1 MSPYHRAS
9 FVVQNIRRM
18 RASQRIANVQL
29 PVIPHVGELA
39 RSTPGA
45 ISLAQGVVGYGPPRE
60 VLDAVGTFGK
70 TIQDHHYGPDE
81 GLPALIAVIRRKLQT
96 ENGLPLDGRAIMVTA
111 GGNMAFLTAVL
122 AITDPGD
129 EIILPLPYY
138 FNHDMAVAIAG
149 CRTVPVPTDAA
160 YQPLPDLIRAAV
172 TPRTRAVVTI
182 SPNNP
187 TGAVYP
193 RATLCA
199 INQLCR
205 EAGIYHIHDEAY
217 EYFTYDGVE
226 HYSPAVDPT
235 SQPHTIGLYSMSK
248 AYGLAS
254 WRVGWMLVP
263 EALLAAVMKIQDT
276 NVICPPSIS
285 QCAARRALEVG
296 RSYCDAHV
304 AALADLRHRALDAF
318 AEMRDVCTVPPVMG
332 AFYLLLRIHGTLDPL
347 VLVERLI
354 REHGVAL
361 LPGNAFGLT
370 DGCYLRL
377 SYGAVTAERLGEGL
391 DRLGRGLRVILRGAV

>member
-1 MSPYHRAS
+1 
-9 FVVQNIRRM
+9 M
-18 RASQRIANVQL
+18 RSSQRIANVQL
-29 PVIPHVGELA
+29 PVIPHVGELV

-60 VLDAVGTFGK
+60 VLDAVAAFGQ
-70 TIQDHHYGPDE
+70 TVHDHHYGPDE
-81 GLPALIAVIRRKLQT
+81 GLPELIDVIRHKLQT

-122 AITDPGD
+122 AITDPDD

-149 CRTVPVPTDAA
+149 CRTIPVPTDAT
-160 YQPLPDLIRAAV
+160 YQPLPELIRTAI

-205 EAGIYHIHDEAY
+205 EAGIYHIHDEVY
-217 EYFTYDGVE
+217 EYFTYDDVA
-226 HYSPAVDPT
+226 HYSPATDPE
-235 SQPHTIGLYSMSK
+235 SQPHTITLYSMSK

-263 EALLAAVMKIQDT
+263 EALLAPVMKIQDT

-285 QCAARRALEVG
+285 QRAARAALEAG

-318 AEMRDVCTVPPVMG
+318 AGMQDVCTVPPVSG
-332 AFYLLLRIHGTLDPL
+332 AFYFLLRIHGRVDPL

-377 SYGAVTAERLGEGL
+377 SYGAVSA
-391 DRLGRGLRVILRGAV
+391 DRLGDGLERLARGLRAILRGPA

>member
-1 MSPYHRAS
+1 M
-9 FVVQNIRRM
+9 M
-18 RASQRIANVQL
+18 RSSQRIANVQL
-29 PVIPHVGELA
+29 PVVPHVGELV

-60 VLDAVGTFGK
+60 ALDAVAAFGE
-70 TIQDHHYGPDE
+70 TVHDHHYGPDE
-81 GLPALIAVIRRKLQT
+81 GLPDLIEVIRHKLRT
-96 ENGLPLDGRAIMVTA
+96 ENGIPLDGRAIMVTA

-122 AITDPGD
+122 AITDPED

-138 FNHDMAVAIAG
+138 FNHDMAIAIAG
-149 CRTVPVPTDAA
+149 CRTVPVSTSAA
-160 YQPLPDLIRAAV
+160 YQPLPELIRAAM

-205 EAGIYHIHDEAY
+205 DAGVYHIHDEVY
-217 EYFTYDGVE
+217 EYFTYDGVA
-226 HYSPAVDPT
+226 HYSPAADPA
-235 SQPHTIGLYSMSK
+235 SQPHTIALYSMSK

-254 WRVGWMLVP
+254 WRVGWMVVP
-263 EALLAAVMKIQDT
+263 EALYAPVTKVQDT

-285 QCAARRALEVG
+285 QRAACAALEVG
-296 RSYCDAHV
+296 RSYCDARV
-304 AALADLRHRALDAF
+304 AALGDLRHRALDAF
-318 AEMRDVCTVPPVMG
+318 AEMQDVCTVPPVSG
-332 AFYLLLRIHGTLDPL
+332 AFYLLLRIHGTVDPL
-347 VLVERLI
+347 LLVERLI

-361 LPGNAFGLT
+361 LPGSAFGLT

-377 SYGAVTAERLGEGL
+377 SYGAVPADRLGEGL
-391 DRLGRGLRVILRGAV
+391 ERLARGLRAILRGT